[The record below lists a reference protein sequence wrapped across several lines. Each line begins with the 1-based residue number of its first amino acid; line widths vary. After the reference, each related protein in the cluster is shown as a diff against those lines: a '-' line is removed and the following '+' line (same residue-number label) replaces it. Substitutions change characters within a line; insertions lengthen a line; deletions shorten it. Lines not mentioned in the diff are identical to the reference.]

1 MVVEGTVTSDASH
14 LTHDPYT
21 KVTDK
26 ARKLI
31 ESVERKIGST
41 GGTDGST
48 LLVDQMLPL
57 SNLNVTAQ
65 NFYSINTEIKRRG
78 NGKKIV
84 PSMQI

>member
-1 MVVEGTVTSDASH
+1 MVVEGGASQ
-14 LTHDPYT
+14 LTHDPYL

-48 LLVDQMLPL
+48 L
-57 SNLNVTAQ
+57 
-65 NFYSINTEIKRRG
+65 
-78 NGKKIV
+78 
-84 PSMQI
+84 

>member
-1 MVVEGTVTSDASH
+1 MVVEGTVTSGASH

-48 LLVDQMLPL
+48 L
-57 SNLNVTAQ
+57 
-65 NFYSINTEIKRRG
+65 
-78 NGKKIV
+78 
-84 PSMQI
+84 